1 MRDVESKR
9 LTKNDRNGTVT
20 LVKKDIDFEMLSPAI
35 ARVLLEAIEQLA
47 ILEQKVINEELLEIP
62 YPIGSRMNLNMDG
75 RSVMVEIMGYELVR
89 KEMIIIAETKEG
101 YVIRLELKDAL
112 NTLKKIGSVNV
123 T

>member
-1 MRDVESKR
+1 MLKVKR

-47 ILEQKVINEELLEIP
+47 ILEQKVINEGLLEIP